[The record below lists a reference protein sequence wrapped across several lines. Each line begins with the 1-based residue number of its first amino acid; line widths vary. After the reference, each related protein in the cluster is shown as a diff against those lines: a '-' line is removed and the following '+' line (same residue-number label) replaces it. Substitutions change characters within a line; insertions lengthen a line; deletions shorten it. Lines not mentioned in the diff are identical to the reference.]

1 MVSSSVS
8 VPSSVDPAVTGCVRP
23 CVAIDLT
30 TPSPDSVTET
40 LPSRD
45 TTLTTLCPGPE
56 LRGAASPAARLANR
70 TATPTPAPKHRN
82 AIMAGVR
89 GGVPAAFCNF
99 NGKKTVEKQKQVFGA
114 TIDHSVTGNAWV
126 LHAVVETVVGWRV

>member
-8 VPSSVDPAVTGCVRP
+8 VPSSVDPAVTECVRP
-23 CVAIDLT
+23 CVAMDLT
-30 TPSPDSVTET
+30 TPSPDSATET

-89 GGVPAAFCNF
+89 VRRGGAGAAFCIF
-99 NGKKTVEKQKQVFGA
+99 NGKKTVEKTKK
-114 TIDHSVTGNAWV
+114 T
-126 LHAVVETVVGWRV
+126 